1 VVIAHYTYLLEIT
14 PYPNKIE
21 LILSFLNEIG
31 GTPWIL
37 ERGMQYNESND
48 MCLQLR
54 NTSQM
59 DHDVE

>member
-1 VVIAHYTYLLEIT
+1 VVIAHYTYSLEIT

-37 ERGMQYNESND
+37 ERGMQYKSND
-48 MCLQLR
+48 MRLQLR
-54 NTSQM
+54 NTPQM
-59 DHDVE
+59 NHDVE